1 MLLSLLLVSLALAAA
16 PGGPT
21 APATGASEKGPLG
34 YEMSHYVVAFLYR
47 GPSWSAEETP
57 ESAKIQE
64 AHLANIQRLADEK
77 KLLLAGPFTDGG
89 DLRGLFVLDVPTVD
103 EAKALCD
110 TDPAVRAGR
119 LRVELH
125 PWYSA
130 KGITFVQPD
139 RHPPASH

>member
-1 MLLSLLLVSLALAAA
+1 MR
-16 PGGPT
+16 PT
-21 APATGASEKGPLG
+21 APALLAVLLASLATAPGAPEKGPLG
-34 YEMSHYVVAFLYR
+34 YDMSHYVVAFLYR

-89 DLRGLFVLDVPTVD
+89 DLRGLFLFDVPTVE

-125 PWYSA
+125 PWYST
-130 KGITFVQPD
+130 KGITFVQPG
-139 RHPPASH
+139 RHQ